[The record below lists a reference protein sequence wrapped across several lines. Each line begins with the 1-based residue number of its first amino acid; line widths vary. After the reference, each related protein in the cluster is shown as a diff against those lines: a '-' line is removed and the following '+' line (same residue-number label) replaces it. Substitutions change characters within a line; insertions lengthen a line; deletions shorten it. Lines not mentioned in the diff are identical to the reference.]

1 MSDTLETDGP
11 DRLEMP
17 AGATRLPSGGWAL
30 LKPRSELTGL
40 DVRRIRKTMN
50 ADGTGDM
57 ITGAMAATLAAL
69 VVDWQI
75 PGRDQLQLPYV
86 SPAVLD
92 RVPFDDL
99 MALED
104 VARPIMRRALGD
116 DDKKDGGA
124 DPS

>member
-1 MSDTLETDGP
+1 MSDTPEID
-11 DRLEMP
+11 MP
-17 AGATRLPSGGWAL
+17 AGAVRLPSGGWAL

-57 ITGAMAATLAAL
+57 ISGAMAATLGAL

-75 PGRDQLQLPYV
+75 PGRDQLALPFTT
-86 SPAVLD
+86 PTVLD

-104 VARPIMRRALGD
+104 VARPIMRRALGE
-116 DDKKDGGA
+116 DKKEDGP